1 MFLNSICADA
11 QVWGLFHAYSEPGTQ
26 LARVGFESRERYRL
40 FLEQGECDATLAGHM
55 RLQDDWPTVGDWVIA
70 RVVDRDSAVIEGL
83 LPRRTCFS
91 RRAAGRAAG
100 QQTLAANVDLAVV
113 VVAFVAVTVGAR
125 VAPGLV
131 LRVWALPAVFVVIGL
146 VGVLVSIGPAPD
158 DALWQ
163 AGPFSIGRSSLDRAV
178 LTGARAAAGA
188 AAVLVL
194 ALTTPMTDVL
204 GGLRRVG
211 VPAFLVE
218 IAGVVYRMIFTLL
231 DSVGTIRE
239 SQTAR
244 LGYATRRAA
253 LASTGTLLAGVLVR
267 AWTRA
272 QRLEAGLA
280 GRGYTGDLIVT
291 TPARQASWRSLC
303 GVVLVVGALM
313 AWAVMSR

>member
-1 MFLNSICADA
+1 MAHLAIDEAAWSSA
-11 QVWGLFHAYSEPGTQ
+11 WRSHAVSEKAA
-26 LARVGFESRERYRL
+26 LAL
-40 FLEQGECDATLAGHM
+40 
-55 RLQDDWPTVGDWVIA
+55 
-70 RVVDRDSAVIEGL
+70 GL
-83 LPRRTCFS
+83 LAVAMVARDVR
-91 RRAAGRAAG
+91 
-100 QQTLAANVDLAVV
+100 VDLAVV

-178 LTGARAAAGA
+178 LTGSRAAAGA

-218 IAGVVYRMIFTLL
+218 IAGIVYRMIFTLL

-313 AWAVMSR
+313 TWAVMSR